1 MRKKV
6 IVTLSHALLIAA
18 LAMPIANAAGVEAER
33 VIRPADTT
41 APEFDRAELVTKG
54 EALWNDPSLAK
65 NGKTTCASCHKN
77 NTRMFKK
84 TFLEAYP
91 HQAKMPKKKAGMES
105 ITAEGMVQFCMI
117 VPMKG
122 EPFAWDSED
131 LAALTAYTED
141 VVQKDYIEK
150 KAKKKKK

>member
-1 MRKKV
+1 MFKKV
-6 IVTLSHALLIAA
+6 IITLCSALVI
-18 LAMPIANAAGVEAER
+18 PISYAAGVDAER

-41 APEFDRAELVTKG
+41 APDIDRAKLVIKG

-84 TFLEAYP
+84 TFLEPYP
-91 HQAKMPKKKAGMES
+91 HQAKMAKKKAGIES

-117 VPMKG
+117 VPMKS
-122 EPFAWDSED
+122 EPFAWDSEE

-141 VVQKDYIEK
+141 VVQKAYIEK
-150 KAKKKKK
+150 KAKKKSKK

>member
-1 MRKKV
+1 MFKKAM
-6 IVTLSHALLIAA
+6 ITLSCMLL
-18 LAMPIANAAGVEAER
+18 MPLANAAGVDPNR
-33 VIRPADTT
+33 VTRPEGTS
-41 APEFDRAELVTKG
+41 APDIDRAELVQKG

-91 HQAKMPKKKAGMES
+91 HQAKMPKKKAGMDS
-105 ITAEGMVQFCMI
+105 ISAEGMVQFCMI
-117 VPMKG
+117 VPMKS
-122 EPFAWDSED
+122 EPFDWDSQE

-141 VVQKDYIEK
+141 VVQKDFIEK
-150 KAKKKKK
+150 KSKKKK

>member
-1 MRKKV
+1 MFKKM
-6 IVTLSHALLIAA
+6 IVTLIYGLTVLVMQTAYAA
-18 LAMPIANAAGVEAER
+18 SVDAEQ
-33 VIRPADTT
+33 VTRPADTT

-54 EALWNDPSLAK
+54 EALWNDPSLSK
-65 NGKTTCASCHKN
+65 NGKTNCASCHKG

-91 HQAKMPKKKAGMES
+91 HQAKMPKKKADMES
-105 ITAEGMVQFCMI
+105 ITAEGMVQFCMV

-122 EPFAWDSED
+122 EPFAWDSKE

-150 KAKKKKK
+150 KTKK